1 MKVSSD
7 SDRRSIRTKHAP
19 SVSPRSVLGKVGKV
33 ESHSCA
39 STPIPCGSPTL
50 EGPTGVKGTGW
61 RRRKITV
68 EHGAIHLKPERP
80 AHGAAQPRK
89 DTGSQ
94 SVHRPWNQQ
103 GCKYLLS
110 SLCRICS
117 EMIAYQPRGL
127 VFPQELSLGL
137 QRSVF

>member
-1 MKVSSD
+1 MYSRACVKV
-7 SDRRSIRTKHAP
+7 RRSIRTKHAP

-50 EGPTGVKGTGW
+50 EGLTGVKGTGW
-61 RRRKITV
+61 RRKITV
-68 EHGAIHLKPERP
+68 EHGAIHHSPI
-80 AHGAAQPRK
+80 GTAQPRK

-94 SVHRPWNQQ
+94 SVHRPCNQQ

-127 VFPQELSLGL
+127 VFPQELSLSL